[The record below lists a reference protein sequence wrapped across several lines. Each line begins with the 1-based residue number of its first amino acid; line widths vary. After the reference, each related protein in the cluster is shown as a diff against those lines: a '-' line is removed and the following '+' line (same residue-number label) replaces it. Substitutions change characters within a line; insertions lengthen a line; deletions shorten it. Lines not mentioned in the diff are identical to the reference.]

1 MNTSL
6 AIFESF
12 HDEKSTGRTALQLPV
27 IHLNQLPC
35 DHLSKPVAKPE
46 DICQNNGNVCSTFSV
61 HEVCAAV
68 TIIKKST
75 PVNIYCE
82 LLFAGGRTE
91 YLLSRF

>member
-27 IHLNQLPC
+27 IHLNQLPR

-46 DICQNNGNVCSTFSV
+46 GICQNNGNVV
-61 HEVCAAV
+61 PHLV
-68 TIIKKST
+68 
-75 PVNIYCE
+75 YM
-82 LLFAGGRTE
+82 
-91 YLLSRF
+91 RFVQQSPS